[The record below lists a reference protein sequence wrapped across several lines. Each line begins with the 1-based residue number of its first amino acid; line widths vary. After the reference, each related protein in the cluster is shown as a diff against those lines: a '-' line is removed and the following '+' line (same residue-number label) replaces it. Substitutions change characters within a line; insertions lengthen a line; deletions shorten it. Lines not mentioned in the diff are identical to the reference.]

1 MLHDFVGKV
10 VLFFMFEHALFL
22 WTNFLYLTSA
32 ISTISVK
39 MHLTK
44 CHDDCYV
51 LHDAVS
57 LLHSIVYPQLHLITP
72 FAYQICVGK
81 FMPLSAMFVNCDVI

>member
-1 MLHDFVGKV
+1 MLHEFVGKV

-44 CHDDCYV
+44 CHDV
-51 LHDAVS
+51 LHDVVS
-57 LLHSIVYPQLHLITP
+57 LLHSIVCSVHNNISPITP
-72 FAYQICVGK
+72 YYTICVPDLRWWAYAPFGH
-81 FMPLSAMFVNCDVI
+81 VR